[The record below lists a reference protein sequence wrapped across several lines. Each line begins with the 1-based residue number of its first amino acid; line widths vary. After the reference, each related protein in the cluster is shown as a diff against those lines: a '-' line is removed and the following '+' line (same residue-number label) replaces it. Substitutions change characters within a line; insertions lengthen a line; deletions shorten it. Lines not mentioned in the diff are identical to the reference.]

1 MDEYLHVSIENMHA
15 GQSGNPDRR
24 EKERRQQH
32 YSDQVRIAELEAAL
46 RQLDKFF
53 DKFTD
58 SFGSEQTGESLSY
71 EGQQAIDAARAVLAK
86 G

>member
-32 YSDQVRIAELEAAL
+32 YSDQARIAELEAAL
-46 RQLDKFF
+46 RTCTTPIGVLDVMDAPDMYAHISSINFLA
-53 DKFTD
+53 
-58 SFGSEQTGESLSY
+58 ES
-71 EGQQAIDAARAVLAK
+71 ILAK

>member
-15 GQSGNPDRR
+15 GKAGNPDRR

-32 YSDQVRIAELEAAL
+32 YSDQARIAELEECLLELMTAFRGAFEN
-46 RQLDKFF
+46 D
-53 DKFTD
+53 D
-58 SFGSEQTGESLSY
+58 
-71 EGQQAIDAARAVLAK
+71 AIDGGDCVEWLGEFREHVRAVLAK